1 MDNNIEINEL
11 NNSSN
16 NIIDNTSNI
25 IYLTNEIEKRDL
37 QLKNIV
43 TVLDNYKINHLETKN
58 EVNKLKDDDYILNK
72 LLEEF
77 NNRLNGSLDI
87 QKKNIIIARSSYH
100 NINNKYWLCSI
111 FILVFSSFITFIEA
125 TKLIIENNEKQKIK
139 SLTYVINLLS
149 LFLGILITIITGYI
163 KFNDYQNKLEII
175 SNRLTLLLQY
185 NKKFEIIKFNL
196 SSYYSPDEYKDKK
209 IENKSKRLD
218 FNILEKYI
226 VEFNNLEIE
235 LQNNELLKY
244 ITERDELMYYKKY
257 VKTYVKDVLYDDY
270 LKTINKFKNEKSK
283 KEYDNIH
290 SNLENIILNHSI
302 NHDISFLN
310 NGDKFLNNIQKK
322 INKNV

>member
-25 IYLTNEIEKRDL
+25 IYLNNEIEKRDL
-37 QLKNIV
+37 QLKHIV
-43 TVLDNYKINHLETKN
+43 SVLNNYKINHLETKN

-72 LLEEF
+72 LLGEF

-185 NKKFEIIKFNL
+185 NKKFFAC
-196 SSYYSPDEYKDKK
+196 
-209 IENKSKRLD
+209 
-218 FNILEKYI
+218 
-226 VEFNNLEIE
+226 V
-235 LQNNELLKY
+235 
-244 ITERDELMYYKKY
+244 
-257 VKTYVKDVLYDDY
+257 
-270 LKTINKFKNEKSK
+270 
-283 KEYDNIH
+283 
-290 SNLENIILNHSI
+290 SI
-302 NHDISFLN
+302 
-310 NGDKFLNNIQKK
+310 G
-322 INKNV
+322 

>member
-1 MDNNIEINEL
+1 MDNNIEINQL

-25 IYLTNEIEKRDL
+25 VYLNNEIEKRDL
-37 QLKNIV
+37 QLQHIV
-43 TVLDNYKINHLETKN
+43 SVLNNYKINHLETKN

-72 LLEEF
+72 LLGEF

-209 IENKSKRLD
+209 IGNKSKRLD

-270 LKTINKFKNEKSK
+270 LKTINKFKNEKGK

-302 NHDISFLN
+302 NHDISFLK
-310 NGDKFLNNIQKK
+310 NGDKFLNKIQKD

>member
-16 NIIDNTSNI
+16 NIIENTSNI

-37 QLKNIV
+37 QLKHIV
-43 TVLDNYKINHLETKN
+43 SVLNNYKINHLETKN

-72 LLEEF
+72 LLKEF

-209 IENKSKRLD
+209 IGNKSKRLD

-283 KEYDNIH
+283 KGYDNIH

>member
-1 MDNNIEINEL
+1 MDNEIKINEL

-25 IYLTNEIEKRDL
+25 VYLNNEIEKRDL
-37 QLKNIV
+37 QLQHIV
-43 TVLDNYKINHLETKN
+43 SVLNNYKINHLETKN

-72 LLEEF
+72 LLGEF
-77 NNRLNGSLDI
+77 KNRLNGSLDI

-209 IENKSKRLD
+209 IGNKSKRLD

-283 KEYDNIH
+283 KGYDNIH

-302 NHDISFLN
+302 NHDISFLK
-310 NGDKFLNNIQKK
+310 NGDKFLNNIQKN

>member
-72 LLEEF
+72 LLKEF

>member
-16 NIIDNTSNI
+16 NIIENTSNI

-37 QLKNIV
+37 QLKHIV
-43 TVLDNYKINHLETKN
+43 SVLNNYKINHLETKN

-72 LLEEF
+72 LLGEF

-209 IENKSKRLD
+209 IGNKSKRLD

-283 KEYDNIH
+283 KGYDNIH

-302 NHDISFLN
+302 NHDISFLK
-310 NGDKFLNNIQKK
+310 NGDKFLNKIQKD

>member
-1 MDNNIEINEL
+1 MDNNIEINQL

-25 IYLTNEIEKRDL
+25 VYLNNEIEKRDL
-37 QLKNIV
+37 QLQHIV
-43 TVLDNYKINHLETKN
+43 SVLNNYKINHLETKN

-72 LLEEF
+72 LLGEF

-209 IENKSKRLD
+209 IGNKSKRLD

-270 LKTINKFKNEKSK
+270 LKTINKFKNEKGK

-302 NHDISFLN
+302 NHDISFLK
-310 NGDKFLNNIQKK
+310 NGDKFLNNIQKN

>member
-175 SNRLTLLLQY
+175 SNRLTLLL
-185 NKKFEIIKFNL
+185 
-196 SSYYSPDEYKDKK
+196 
-209 IENKSKRLD
+209 
-218 FNILEKYI
+218 
-226 VEFNNLEIE
+226 
-235 LQNNELLKY
+235 
-244 ITERDELMYYKKY
+244 
-257 VKTYVKDVLYDDY
+257 
-270 LKTINKFKNEKSK
+270 
-283 KEYDNIH
+283 
-290 SNLENIILNHSI
+290 
-302 NHDISFLN
+302 
-310 NGDKFLNNIQKK
+310 G
-322 INKNV
+322 

>member
-25 IYLTNEIEKRDL
+25 KFLTNEIEKRDL

-43 TVLDNYKINHLETKN
+43 TVLDNYKMNHLETKN

-72 LLEEF
+72 LLKEF

-302 NHDISFLN
+302 NNDISFLN

>member
-16 NIIDNTSNI
+16 NIIENTSNI

-37 QLKNIV
+37 QLKHIV
-43 TVLDNYKINHLETKN
+43 SVLNNYKINHLETKN

-72 LLEEF
+72 LLGEF

-139 SLTYVINLLS
+139 SLTYIINLLS

-209 IENKSKRLD
+209 IGNKSKRLD

-283 KEYDNIH
+283 KGYDNIH

-302 NHDISFLN
+302 NHDISFLK
-310 NGDKFLNNIQKK
+310 NGDKFLNKIQKD

>member
-16 NIIDNTSNI
+16 NIIENTSNI

-37 QLKNIV
+37 QLKHIV
-43 TVLDNYKINHLETKN
+43 SVLNNYKINNLETKN

-72 LLEEF
+72 LLKEF

-139 SLTYVINLLS
+139 SLTYIINLLS

-209 IENKSKRLD
+209 IGNKSKRLD

-283 KEYDNIH
+283 KGYDNIH

-322 INKNV
+322 NK

>member
-16 NIIDNTSNI
+16 NIIENTSNI

-37 QLKNIV
+37 QLKHIV
-43 TVLDNYKINHLETKN
+43 SVLNNYKINHLETKN

-72 LLEEF
+72 LLKEF

-139 SLTYVINLLS
+139 SLTYIINLLS

-209 IENKSKRLD
+209 IGNKSKRLD

-283 KEYDNIH
+283 KGYDNIH

-302 NHDISFLN
+302 NHDISFLK

>member
-25 IYLTNEIEKRDL
+25 IYLNNEIEKRDL
-37 QLKNIV
+37 QLKHIV
-43 TVLDNYKINHLETKN
+43 SVLNNYKINHLETKN

-72 LLEEF
+72 LLGEF

-209 IENKSKRLD
+209 IGNKSKRLD

-283 KEYDNIH
+283 KGYDNIH

-302 NHDISFLN
+302 NHDISFLK
-310 NGDKFLNNIQKK
+310 NGDKFLNNIQKN

>member
-16 NIIDNTSNI
+16 NIIENTSNI

-37 QLKNIV
+37 QLKHIV
-43 TVLDNYKINHLETKN
+43 SVLNNYKINHLETKN

-72 LLEEF
+72 LLGEF

-139 SLTYVINLLS
+139 SLTYIINLLS

-209 IENKSKRLD
+209 IGNKSKRLD

-270 LKTINKFKNEKSK
+270 LKTINKFKNEKGK

>member
-1 MDNNIEINEL
+1 MDNEIEINEL

-25 IYLTNEIEKRDL
+25 VYLNNEIEKRDL
-37 QLKNIV
+37 QLQHIV
-43 TVLDNYKINHLETKN
+43 SVLNNYKINHLETKN

-72 LLEEF
+72 LLGEF
-77 NNRLNGSLDI
+77 KNRLNGSLDI

-196 SSYYSPDEYKDKK
+196 NSYYSPDEYKDKK
-209 IENKSKRLD
+209 IGNKSKRLD

-283 KEYDNIH
+283 KGYDNIH
-290 SNLENIILNHSI
+290 SKLENIILNHSI
-302 NHDISFLN
+302 NHDISFLK
-310 NGDKFLNNIQKK
+310 NGDKFLNNIQKN

>member
-16 NIIDNTSNI
+16 NIIENTSNI

-37 QLKNIV
+37 QLKHIV
-43 TVLDNYKINHLETKN
+43 SVLNNYKINHLETKN

-72 LLEEF
+72 LLKEF

-139 SLTYVINLLS
+139 SLTYIINLLS

-209 IENKSKRLD
+209 IGNKSKRLD

-283 KEYDNIH
+283 KGYDNIH

>member
-43 TVLDNYKINHLETKN
+43 TVLDNYKLNHLETKN

-72 LLEEF
+72 LLKEF

>member
-1 MDNNIEINEL
+1 MDNNIEINQL

-25 IYLTNEIEKRDL
+25 VYLNNEIEKRDL
-37 QLKNIV
+37 QLQHIV
-43 TVLDNYKINHLETKN
+43 SVLNNYKINHLETKN

-72 LLEEF
+72 LLGEF

-209 IENKSKRLD
+209 IGNKSKRLD

-283 KEYDNIH
+283 KGYDNIH

-302 NHDISFLN
+302 NHDISFLK
-310 NGDKFLNNIQKK
+310 NGDKFLNKIQKD

>member
-43 TVLDNYKINHLETKN
+43 TVLDNYKLNHLETKN

>member
-16 NIIDNTSNI
+16 NIIENTSNI

-37 QLKNIV
+37 QLKHIV
-43 TVLDNYKINHLETKN
+43 SVLNNYKINHLETKN

-72 LLEEF
+72 LLKEF

-139 SLTYVINLLS
+139 SLTYIINLLS

-209 IENKSKRLD
+209 IGNKSKRLD

-235 LQNNELLKY
+235 LQNNHH
-244 ITERDELMYYKKY
+244 I
-257 VKTYVKDVLYDDY
+257 
-270 LKTINKFKNEKSK
+270 
-283 KEYDNIH
+283 IH
-290 SNLENIILNHSI
+290 T
-302 NHDISFLN
+302 
-310 NGDKFLNNIQKK
+310 
-322 INKNV
+322 

>member
-1 MDNNIEINEL
+1 MDNEIEINEL

-25 IYLTNEIEKRDL
+25 VYLNNEIEKRDL
-37 QLKNIV
+37 QLQHIV
-43 TVLDNYKINHLETKN
+43 SVLNNYKINHLETKN

-72 LLEEF
+72 LLGEF
-77 NNRLNGSLDI
+77 KNRLNGSLDI

-209 IENKSKRLD
+209 IGNKSKRLD

-283 KEYDNIH
+283 KGYDNIH

-302 NHDISFLN
+302 NHDISFLK
-310 NGDKFLNNIQKK
+310 NGDKFLNNIQKN

>member
-16 NIIDNTSNI
+16 NITDNTSNI

>member
-43 TVLDNYKINHLETKN
+43 TVLDNYKMNHLETKN

-72 LLEEF
+72 LLKEF

-209 IENKSKRLD
+209 IGNKSKRLD

-244 ITERDELMYYKKY
+244 ITERDELMYYKNY

-302 NHDISFLN
+302 NHDISFLK
-310 NGDKFLNNIQKK
+310 NGDKFLNNVQKN